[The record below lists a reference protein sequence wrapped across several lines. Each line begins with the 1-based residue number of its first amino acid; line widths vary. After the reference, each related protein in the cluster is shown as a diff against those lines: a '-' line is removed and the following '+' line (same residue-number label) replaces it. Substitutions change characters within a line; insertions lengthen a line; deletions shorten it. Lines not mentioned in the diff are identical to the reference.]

1 MDLYMDIQLFDDR
14 LTKITDEGYISKN
27 PALGT
32 MQKSAILSE
41 RENQRKNE
49 FYELEITIGQL
60 EFTKHPLF
68 SPENDLAT

>member
-1 MDLYMDIQLFDDR
+1 
-14 LTKITDEGYISKN
+14 LTKITDEGYTSKN

-49 FYELEITIGQL
+49 FYELEVTIG
-60 EFTKHPLF
+60 
-68 SPENDLAT
+68 